1 MAYGISLLAVKL
13 HGKPRLA
20 SVKIERNWRKLV
32 NVTKCVV
39 WGLFIRTIYFSSRP
53 RNIRNLLA
61 KILSTSC
68 RNRRNSVYASLLL
81 FIISILVNTLI
92 LSLDQ
97 SVPLLMQK
105 LQNTAPLVYNSIY
118 IAWWKAIL
126 ESWFFSLP
134 LTLLGQPTSVTEWW
148 QLDFF
153 NFQVHEKS
161 LSMTFNYWKQL
172 HVCRLF
178 FLFLNLCLTVT
189 VASQQPCT

>member
-32 NVTKCVV
+32 NVTKCLV

-153 NFQVHEKS
+153 NLQGYEKVLVWPS
-161 LSMTFNYWKQL
+161 TIENNFMF
-172 HVCRLF
+172 VGCF
-178 FLFLNLCLTVT
+178 FFF
-189 VASQQPCT
+189 

>member
-32 NVTKCVV
+32 NVTKCLV

-53 RNIRNLLA
+53 RNIWNLLA

-68 RNRRNSVYASLLL
+68 KNRRNSIYASLLL
-81 FIISILVNTLI
+81 FVISILVNTLI

-105 LQNTAPLVYNSIY
+105 LQNTAPLFIILSILPGG
-118 IAWWKAIL
+118 KQFL
-126 ESWFFSLP
+126 NCFFSLP

-153 NFQVHEKS
+153 NFQGHEKS

-172 HVCRLF
+172 HGCRLF
-178 FLFLNLCLTVT
+178 FLFF
-189 VASQQPCT
+189 